1 MVHDF
6 NDYCP
11 TISPS
16 PGRAAAAPEGAMKT
30 SVSLTTFPDGLPLAD
45 HLREVVRVADDT
57 GIDTVW
63 VADHLLQAD
72 PASTPDAPMLEALTT
87 LGFLAA
93 CSRRVR
99 LGSMVSP
106 VHLRAPVLLIKAVT
120 ALDVLSGGRAWLGLG
135 AGYAVAEAEATGVPL
150 PPPVERYERLAD
162 TLELAHRMFAGD
174 ASPFAGRRITA
185 SGPVNRPLPVRRPP
199 ILVGGMGERRTLPLV
214 ARYADACNLFDIP
227 DGGATV
233 RAKLTRLRLLCEEA
247 GRPYGSVEKTITTA
261 LAPGEDAASFAARCR
276 ALADLGVEHV
286 VVITRGRPG
295 DADAVATVAAAGGSS

>member
-1 MVHDF
+1 V
-6 NDYCP
+6 
-11 TISPS
+11 
-16 PGRAAAAPEGAMKT
+16 RT
-30 SVSLTTFPDGLPLAD
+30 SISLTTFPDAAPLAD

-99 LGSMVSP
+99 LGAMVSP
-106 VHLRAPVLLIKAVT
+106 VHLRAPVLLVKAVT

-135 AGYAVAEAEATGVPL
+135 AGYAATEAEATGVPL
-150 PPPVERYERLAD
+150 PPVAERYERLAD

-174 ASPFAGRRITA
+174 ASPFAGRRTTA

-199 ILVGGMGERRTLPLV
+199 ILVGGTGERRTLPLV

-233 RAKLTRLRLLCEEA
+233 RAKLARLRLLCEEA

-261 LAPGEDAASFAARCR
+261 LAPGEEPASFAARCR

-286 VVITRGRPG
+286 VVITRGRPW
-295 DADAVATVAAAGGSS
+295 DADAVATVAAAGGAP